1 MAHQTDPKDPNSW
14 IYGHTVGEYPNPA
27 KDLLLGKSMPTNP
40 SVVRPGEAK
49 NFVDTNNARGV
60 SGSRPQDFTG
70 YGALSNYLPIAE
82 KYMNQMYS
90 VSEEEQA
97 KEDRIRLGMNML
109 TFFTQM
115 GAEASKPGA
124 TALGAANIAG
134 ANTAQQYIN
143 QVEAKKA
150 RDFKIKSGAISLATQ
165 LMGKD
170 QTTGTPKAYNVLNPT
185 IVNRLF
191 GTKLNQNDKI
201 SLTAKQFNQLPI
213 GSVADYAEPKSQKR
227 VPIYKVDD
235 GTSKIVIEFGKDYN
249 TNLDS
254 GNYTTVKPDM
264 GTIKEDE
271 FGVQFFVGGKNDGKR
286 VRDVFN
292 EDKIKKGENVDTE
305 TEDDAGN
312 IVSTEPTLVRLTKTQ
327 HTQAKDFRKSIMD
340 QTKDYRDDIEPG
352 FRKILQF
359 FNDQDPIGDYALAV
373 GFAKMIDPG
382 SVAKEGEVRA
392 VQKSGS
398 LPEELKAQL
407 INALTG
413 QGPLPPRVRAGI
425 VNRAIDIYNSE
436 RQKVTSV
443 IERVSKSWASQIQ
456 RSDQQGH
463 IVHFDVGKEYKG
475 EKIDLSTLPESS
487 VQPFEFD
494 EGAVKQLS
502 IPQLT
507 AVLQQ
512 NLTKQQIK
520 FVLEVLQEKKKRGK

>member
-1 MAHQTDPKDPNSW
+1 MEKVTLNQQDIDAFNPNQLS
-14 IYGHTVGEYPNPA
+14 IVTAVLGLREGE
-27 KDLLLGKSMPTNP
+27 L
-40 SVVRPGEAK
+40 VPGTYDAK
-49 NFVDTNNARGV
+49 NNYNRNLVNTQIIKKPTSSVMNDNSGV
-60 SGSRPQDFTG
+60 SGGAGLLDPKI
-70 YGALSNYLPIAE
+70 GALAPFINQATQILDSVYASTSEPTQRE
-82 KYMNQMYS
+82 K
-90 VSEEEQA
+90 
-97 KEDRIRLGMNML
+97 DINMGRAAL
-109 TFFTQM
+109 KFFTTL
-115 GAEASKPGA
+115 GAKSSVPGA
-124 TALGAANIAG
+124 TALGAANQAG
-134 ANTAQQYIN
+134 ALVAQDYLN
-143 QVEAKKA
+143 AETKRESDAKKLA
-150 RDFKIKSGAISLATQ
+150 QAKKSTALSLGMQLKSAKDAKDIATRKIKSE
-165 LMGKD
+165 
-170 QTTGTPKAYNVLNPT
+170 V
-185 IVNRLF
+185 
-191 GTKLNQNDKI
+191 
-201 SLTAKQFNQLPI
+201 
-213 GSVADYAEPKSQKR
+213 
-227 VPIYKVDD
+227 VPLYKV
-235 GTSKIVIEFGKDYN
+235 GEGVTGEKIKNVIKGSSEYIKLTTIDKTY
-249 TNLDS
+249 S
-254 GNYTTVKPDM
+254 TVKPDM

-271 FGVQFFVGGKNDGKR
+271 FGVQFFIGGKHDGKR

-312 IVSTEPTLVRLTKTQ
+312 IVSTEPTLLRLTKTQ

-443 IERVSKSWASQIQ
+443 IERVSKSWASQIE
-456 RSDQQGH
+456 RTDQQGH
-463 IVHFDVGKEYKG
+463 IVHFDVGEEYKG

-487 VQPFEFD
+487 NQPFVFD

-507 AVLQQ
+507 ALFQQ
-512 NLTKQQIK
+512 NLTQPQIK
-520 FVLEVLQEKKKRGK
+520 FVLEVLKEKKKRGK

>member
-1 MAHQTDPKDPNSW
+1 MPHQ
-14 IYGHTVGEYPNPA
+14 IGHTPDENA
-27 KDLLLGKSMPTNP
+27 SMKELLDYQQKLKSFIGKNQVMPTNA
-40 SVVRPGEAK
+40 SQIDKSNKSGVDLATFGSS
-49 NFVDTNNARGV
+49 DTNIKTLDP
-60 SGSRPQDFTG
+60 SL
-70 YGALSNYLPIAE
+70 GALVPFINQASGILDNIYGKTVEPTQRE
-82 KYMNQMYS
+82 K
-90 VSEEEQA
+90 
-97 KEDRIRLGMNML
+97 DLNMGRAAL
-109 TFFTQM
+109 KFFTQL
-115 GAEASKPGA
+115 GAASSVPGQ

-134 ANTAQQYIN
+134 ASVAQDYLNKVQSDKDKSDKLA
-143 QVEAKKA
+143 QSKKA
-150 RDFKIKSGAISLATQ
+150 GSISLGMQLKSAKDAKDIATRKIKSE
-165 LMGKD
+165 
-170 QTTGTPKAYNVLNPT
+170 V
-185 IVNRLF
+185 
-191 GTKLNQNDKI
+191 
-201 SLTAKQFNQLPI
+201 
-213 GSVADYAEPKSQKR
+213 
-227 VPIYKVDD
+227 VPLYKV
-235 GTSKIVIEFGKDYN
+235 GEGVTGEKIKNVIKGSSEYIKLTTIDKTY
-249 TNLDS
+249 S
-254 GNYTTVKPDM
+254 TVKPDM

-271 FGVQFFVGGKNDGKR
+271 FGVQFFIGGKNDGKR

-312 IVSTEPTLVRLTKTQ
+312 IVSTEPTLLRLTKTQ

-463 IVHFDVGKEYKG
+463 IVHFDVGEEYKG

-487 VQPFEFD
+487 NQPFVFD

-507 AVLQQ
+507 ALFQQ
-512 NLTKQQIK
+512 NLTQPQIK
-520 FVLEVLQEKKKRGK
+520 FVLEVLKEKKKRGK

>member
-1 MAHQTDPKDPNSW
+1 MQLKS
-14 IYGHTVGEYPNPA
+14 A
-27 KDLLLGKSMPTNP
+27 KD
-40 SVVRPGEAK
+40 AK
-49 NFVDTNNARGV
+49 D
-60 SGSRPQDFTG
+60 
-70 YGALSNYLPIAE
+70 IAT
-82 KYMNQMYS
+82 
-90 VSEEEQA
+90 
-97 KEDRIRLGMNML
+97 R
-109 TFFTQM
+109 
-115 GAEASKPGA
+115 
-124 TALGAANIAG
+124 
-134 ANTAQQYIN
+134 
-143 QVEAKKA
+143 
-150 RDFKIKSGAISLATQ
+150 KIKSE
-165 LMGKD
+165 
-170 QTTGTPKAYNVLNPT
+170 V
-185 IVNRLF
+185 
-191 GTKLNQNDKI
+191 
-201 SLTAKQFNQLPI
+201 
-213 GSVADYAEPKSQKR
+213 
-227 VPIYKVDD
+227 VPLYKV
-235 GTSKIVIEFGKDYN
+235 GEGVTGEKIKNVIKGSSEYIKLTTIDKTY
-249 TNLDS
+249 S
-254 GNYTTVKPDM
+254 TVKPDM

-271 FGVQFFVGGKNDGKR
+271 FGVQFFIGGKNDGKR

-305 TEDDAGN
+305 EEDDDGL
-312 IVSTEPTLVRLTKTQ
+312 IVSTEPTLLKLTKTQ

-463 IVHFDVGKEYKG
+463 IVHFDVGEEYKG

-487 VQPFEFD
+487 NQPFVFD

-507 AVLQQ
+507 ALFQQ
-512 NLTKQQIK
+512 NLTQPQIK
-520 FVLEVLQEKKKRGK
+520 FVLEVLKEKKKRGK

>member
-1 MAHQTDPKDPNSW
+1 MAHILGDVRQGHRKTDNPIIVKSEDTNSFVENQNKKNINGVSDTDITTLDPSLGALAPFINQASSILDN
-14 IYGHTVGEYPNPA
+14 IYGKTVEPTQRE
-27 KDLLLGKSMPTNP
+27 KDL
-40 SVVRPGEAK
+40 
-49 NFVDTNNARGV
+49 
-60 SGSRPQDFTG
+60 
-70 YGALSNYLPIAE
+70 
-82 KYMNQMYS
+82 
-90 VSEEEQA
+90 
-97 KEDRIRLGMNML
+97 NMGRATL
-109 TFFTQM
+109 KFFTQL
-115 GAEASKPGA
+115 GAASSVPGQ

-134 ANTAQQYIN
+134 ASVAQDYLNKVQSDKDKSDKLE
-143 QVEAKKA
+143 QAKKA
-150 RDFKIKSGAISLATQ
+150 GSVSLGMQLKSAKDAQELARLKIKSE
-165 LMGKD
+165 
-170 QTTGTPKAYNVLNPT
+170 V
-185 IVNRLF
+185 
-191 GTKLNQNDKI
+191 
-201 SLTAKQFNQLPI
+201 
-213 GSVADYAEPKSQKR
+213 
-227 VPIYKVDD
+227 VPLYKV
-235 GTSKIVIEFGKDYN
+235 GEGVTGEKIKNVIKGSQEYIK
-249 TNLDS
+249 L
-254 GNYTTVKPDM
+254 TTIDKTYSTEKPDM
-264 GTIKEDE
+264 GTVKEDE
-271 FGVQFFVGGKNDGKR
+271 FGVQFFIGGKNDGKR

-292 EDKIKKGENVDTE
+292 EDKIKKGENVDSE

-443 IERVSKSWASQIQ
+443 IDRVSKSWASQIQ